1 MQEEK
6 KTMDIKERAHIP
18 LDTQGKTK
26 GMSDTARITS
36 LVIGDVIVFLVFSAI
51 GRRSHN
57 EAAGLSSLMQIAIT
71 AAPFAIGWFIVSPFV
86 GAFKRGL
93 EVRPGKMAQRT
104 ALSWVASWPLA
115 LALRGIFVDHGVP
128 PLTFAI
134 ITLISN
140 IILLLV
146 WRVPFAWIVKSRKK

>member
-1 MQEEK
+1 ME
-6 KTMDIKERAHIP
+6 IKEQEHTA
-18 LDTQGKTK
+18 LDAAGQTK
-26 GMSDTARITS
+26 GMSDAARITS
-36 LVIGDVIVFLVFSAI
+36 LVIGDAIVFLIFSAI

-57 EAAGLSSLMQIAIT
+57 EAAGISSLIQIVIT

-86 GAFKRGL
+86 GAFRRGL

-104 ALSWVASWPLA
+104 ALAWVASWPVG

-128 PLTFAI
+128 PWTFAVV
-134 ITLISN
+134 TLIAN

-146 WRVPFAWIVKSRKK
+146 WRVPFAWIVKFRKG

>member
-1 MQEEK
+1 
-6 KTMDIKERAHIP
+6 MDIKERAQAPH
-18 LDTQGKTK
+18 DTSENTK
-26 GMSDTARITS
+26 GMSDIARITS
-36 LVIGDVIVFLVFSAI
+36 LVIGDVIVFFVFSAI

-57 EAAGLSSLMQIAIT
+57 EAAGLSSLIQIAIT

-93 EVRPGKMAQRT
+93 EIRPGKMAQRT
-104 ALSWVASWPLA
+104 ALSWVASWPVGF
-115 LALRGIFVDHGVP
+115 ALRGIFVDHGVP

-134 ITLISN
+134 VTLIAN

-146 WRVPFAWIVKSRKK
+146 WRVPFAWIIKARKG